1 MLDINF
7 SGGFS
12 ELSKVL
18 SHFPD
23 AVCIIRGDDAHPLL
37 AGIVMLFDTEYG
49 TIIAAEIK
57 GLPIKPACESG
68 VFGFHIHEGP
78 SCESQGS
85 PFSETGG
92 HYNPISCP
100 HPAHAG
106 DMPPLI
112 SGNGYAISVFLC
124 EKITTREVIGR
135 TIVIHSDSDD
145 FKTQPAGNS
154 GSKIACGKIMRI

>member
-49 TIIAAEIK
+49 TIIAAEVK

-68 VFGFHIHEGP
+68 VFGFHMHMK
-78 SCESQGS
+78 S
-85 PFSETGG
+85 
-92 HYNPISCP
+92 
-100 HPAHAG
+100 
-106 DMPPLI
+106 
-112 SGNGYAISVFLC
+112 
-124 EKITTREVIGR
+124 
-135 TIVIHSDSDD
+135 
-145 FKTQPAGNS
+145 
-154 GSKIACGKIMRI
+154 